1 MNDETYSFEPDRWQA
16 VLERDQRADG
26 AFVYGVVT
34 TGVYCRP
41 HCASR
46 RPKRDNVRF
55 FDSWQAAEGAGF
67 RPCRRCAPQAASGPD
82 KAVDAVVRAC
92 ALIEAAESPPT
103 LTRLADE
110 TGLSPAHFQRL
121 FKKTLGITP
130 KQYAMEKRLGRV
142 RDNLLQGANVT
153 AAVYAAG
160 FESGSR
166 FYENATSDL
175 GMKPSEY
182 RKGGAGKTIAYAIAW
197 SQLGLALV
205 AATDRGVCR
214 IDFGDSPEEL
224 VSRLEAAFPKAILRE
239 NDSAL
244 RARIAQALDCL
255 DRPEQAAR
263 LPLDI
268 QGTAFQRQV
277 WAALQSIP
285 PGSTST
291 YADIARRIGRPKAA
305 RAVARACASNTV
317 AVIVP
322 CHRVVRGDGG
332 LGGYRWGLE
341 RKRAVLEREALQNG
355 PEPTQS

>member
-1 MNDETYSFEPDRWQA
+1 VNDETYSSEPGRWKV
-16 VLERDQRADG
+16 VLERDPHADG

-55 FDSWQAAEGAGF
+55 FDSWQSAESAGF
-67 RPCRRCAPQAASGPD
+67 RPCRRCAPQAASSPN
-82 KAVDAVVRAC
+82 KTVDVVVRAC
-92 ALIEAAESPPT
+92 ALIEAAVSAPT
-103 LTRLADE
+103 LKQLADE
-110 TGLSPAHFQRL
+110 IGLSPAHFQRL
-121 FKKTLGITP
+121 FRKTLGVTP
-130 KQYAMEKRLGRV
+130 KQYAMEKRMGRV
-142 RDNLLQGANVT
+142 RDNLRQGANVT
-153 AAVYAAG
+153 TAVYAAG

-182 RKGGAGKTIAYAIAW
+182 RKGGAGKTIAYAIAR
-197 SQLGLALV
+197 SHLGLVLV

-224 VSRLEAAFPKAILRE
+224 VSRLRAGFPKALLQE
-239 NDSAL
+239 NDPAL
-244 RARIAQALDCL
+244 GARIAQALECL

-291 YADIARRIGRPKAA
+291 YTDIARRIGRPKAA
-305 RAVARACASNTV
+305 RAVARACASNTI

-322 CHRVVRGDGG
+322 CHRVVRGDEG

-341 RKRAVLEREALQNG
+341 RKRAILEREAQQDA
-355 PEPTQS
+355 PDPSQS